1 MKDVLTKNKVVVM
14 DAHTQND
21 GMMHAQVCGSPS
33 GEIHVFSISKSQVKK
48 AKALGFKQFQKKQ
61 LDTAIETF
69 TKCIA
74 LKPMLND
81 ADDCYFGRGT
91 AYFLLEKY
99 EEAIPDFGE
108 AYKSFLDFNAKYLR
122 GRAYFEL
129 KKYTEAQNDFD
140 LVIMMVEPEKI
151 AKSYPEIYGYRGATY
166 IAADKLDKG
175 IADYT
180 KAIELKPQSAEF
192 YYARG
197 LAYDMKDDY
206 PNAEKD
212 LRETLRLDP
221 SMKSVVEEV
230 FKRIEFKK
238 NTAK

>member
-1 MKDVLTKNKVVVM
+1 MKIFDKNFKLFLTVVFLSAVLLTLNAAAQKRKPVV
-14 DAHTQND
+14 
-21 GMMHAQVCGSPS
+21 S
-33 GEIHVFSISKSQVKK
+33 KK
-48 AKALGFKQFQKKQ
+48 AQIAGLKTLGFKQFQNKQ

-74 LKPMLND
+74 LNPILND
-81 ADDCYFGRGT
+81 ADECYLGRGT
-91 AYFLLEKY
+91 AYFLLKKY
-99 EEAIPDFGE
+99 EEAIPDFGK
-108 AYKSFLDFNAKYLR
+108 AYSSFMDFNAMYLR

-129 KKYTEAQNDFD
+129 NKFEEANKDFN
-140 LVIMMVEPEKI
+140 LVVMIVEPEKI
-151 AKSYPEIYGYRGATY
+151 KKSYPEIYGYRGATY
-166 IAADKLDKG
+166 IAADKLDQG

-197 LAYDMKDDY
+197 LAYDMKDDF

-221 SMKSVVEEV
+221 SMKSAVEEV
-230 FKRIEFKK
+230 LKRIEIKK
-238 NTAK
+238 NTAGK

>member
-1 MKDVLTKNKVVVM
+1 MKLFCKDLKFVLFTFLILATIFSFSASAQKRKPV
-14 DAHTQND
+14 ASKKTQIQRFK
-21 GMMHAQVCGSPS
+21 AQ
-33 GEIHVFSISKSQVKK
+33 
-48 AKALGFKQFQKKQ
+48 GFKQFQSRQ
-61 LDTAIETF
+61 LDAAIESF
-69 TKCIA
+69 SKCIA

-108 AYKSFLDFNAKYLR
+108 AYSSFLDFNAMYLR

-129 KKYTEAQNDFD
+129 KKFAEAHKDFN
-140 LVIMMVEPEKI
+140 LVVLMVEPEKI
-151 AKSYPEIYGYRGATY
+151 KKSYPEIYGYRGATY
-166 IAADKLDKG
+166 IAADKLDEG

-180 KAIELKPQSAEF
+180 KAIELKPQSADF

-197 LAYDMKDDY
+197 LAYDMKNDF

-221 SMKSVVEEV
+221 SMKSAVEVV
-230 FKRIEFKK
+230 FKRIEMKK
-238 NTAK
+238 NADGK